1 MWRVSSPT
9 DLRCEGDLRDV
20 EGAVSYAVEVRGG
33 FAGRR
38 GRRPLRIWGLWGIC
52 GTWRGDFYRDWGFA
66 GRGGE
71 SFIGI
76 GDLRGV
82 EGVVP
87 YAVEVRGGFRDVEG
101 VVAYGFGV

>member
-1 MWRVSSPT
+1 MWRAPSPT
-9 DLRCEGDLRDV
+9 QLRFGGDLRDV
-20 EGAVSYAVEVRGG
+20 EGAVPYG
-33 FAGRR
+33 FGV
-38 GRRPLRIWGLWGIC
+38 C
-52 GTWRGDFYRDWGFA
+52 GGFA

-71 SFIGI
+71 IFIGI